1 MCNGHW
7 VCERPFRLDQ
17 GTVHGGPANVV
28 NNDYFASFIYSIQHK
43 NWAFKHYCLTSLN
56 ANKGNYE
63 TSSWKWRCGRTKKK
77 FKVTKNYS
85 TTIPRR
91 PGLSSKIKRPQNC
104 IDWLKS
110 TKVPRSALDSSIRD
124 HAHPLSSVGGVK
136 TKEGSFPLPKKQ
148 GVAISETEVTQR
160 LPERTV
166 AGSRAV
172 RKTF

>member
-1 MCNGHW
+1 MRAHQEKVQSN
-7 VCERPFRLDQ
+7 EKLLDYKSTKA
-17 GTVHGGPANVV
+17 GTV
-28 NNDYFASFIYSIQHK
+28 FQ
-43 NWAFKHYCLTSLN
+43 
-56 ANKGNYE
+56 E
-63 TSSWKWRCGRTKKK
+63 KK
-77 FKVTKNYS
+77 
-85 TTIPRR
+85 
-91 PGLSSKIKRPQNC
+91 
-104 IDWLKS
+104 DWLKS
-110 TKVPRSALDSSIRD
+110 TKVPQSALDSSIRD